1 MKSLNWKSG
10 AFLLAGLILVSGV
23 ILYLIFGPA
32 NHPEGE
38 KPKMDSPQTAAP
50 ANPHAGHVM
59 PAPPEEQTAT
69 VAEEDLPTV
78 EIPEDKQK
86 LIGVKVADVRMQD
99 LNKIIRTVG
108 RIEYDERN
116 VRTVNTKIEG
126 WIERLY
132 VDYTGRYVNKGEPLA
147 GLYSPELLA
156 SQQELIN
163 LASWKRTEMADH
175 ALGEMMDR
183 DRDAMIDAA
192 RKRLRLWDISE
203 DQIRR
208 VEQTGEPLRVVILKS
223 PVSGYVIQKMVLQ
236 GMRVMAGEKLFDIA
250 DLSTLWVVADIYESD
265 LADVR
270 IGDRAKITLSNAP
283 GKEIDSRI
291 DFVSPVFSGE
301 TRTAKVRFVIPNSA
315 GQLKPQMFTQVEIK
329 IPLGKRLVIPED
341 AAIDTGVRRVV
352 YVDRGEGNFEPR
364 TVLLGTRAE
373 GYREVLKGL
382 KEGEKVAATAAF
394 LIDSEAQLKG
404 VQPLDAN

>member
-1 MKSLNWKSG
+1 MMHMSWKSR
-10 AFLLAGLILVSGV
+10 ALLLAGLILVIGI
-23 ILYLIFGPA
+23 ILYLFFGPS

-38 KPKMDSPQTAAP
+38 SAKMDSPQPAAS

-59 PAPPEEQTAT
+59 PAPPGEQAAT
-69 VAEEDLPTV
+69 VSPEDLPTV

-86 LIGVKVADVRMQD
+86 LIGVKVAAVQIQD
-99 LNKIIRTVG
+99 LNKVIRTVG
-108 RIEYDERN
+108 RLDYDERN

-132 VDYTGRYVNKGEPLA
+132 VDYTGRYVRKGEPLA

-156 SQQELIN
+156 SQQDLIN
-163 LASWKRTEMADH
+163 LTNWKRTDTVDP
-175 ALGEMMDR
+175 ALGKMMNR
-183 DRDAMIDAA
+183 DRDAMINAA

-203 DQIRR
+203 DQIRQM
-208 VEQTGEPLRVVILKS
+208 EQSGEPVRTLILKS
-223 PVSGYVIQKMVLQ
+223 PVSGYVIQKMALQ

-250 DLSTLWVVADIYESD
+250 DLSTLWVIADIYEGD
-265 LADVR
+265 LANVR
-270 IGDRAKITLSNAP
+270 LGDRAKITLSSMP

-301 TRTAKVRFVIPNSA
+301 TRTAKVRFVIPNPS

-341 AAIDTGVRRVV
+341 AAIDTGVRQVV
-352 YVDRGEGNFEPR
+352 YVDHGEGNFEPR
-364 TVLLGTRAE
+364 TVLLGARAE

-382 KEGEKVAATAAF
+382 KGGEKVAAAASF

-404 VQPLDAN
+404 VQPLKTK

>member
-1 MKSLNWKSG
+1 
-10 AFLLAGLILVSGV
+10 
-23 ILYLIFGPA
+23 
-32 NHPEGE
+32 
-38 KPKMDSPQTAAP
+38 
-50 ANPHAGHVM
+50 
-59 PAPPEEQTAT
+59 
-69 VAEEDLPTV
+69 
-78 EIPEDKQK
+78 
-86 LIGVKVADVRMQD
+86 
-99 LNKIIRTVG
+99 
-108 RIEYDERN
+108 
-116 VRTVNTKIEG
+116 
-126 WIERLY
+126 
-132 VDYTGRYVNKGEPLA
+132 VDYTGRYVRKGEPLA

-163 LASWKRTEMADH
+163 LTNWKRPETGDH
-175 ALGEMMDR
+175 DLGELMDR
-183 DRDAMIDAA
+183 DRDAIMNAA

-208 VEQTGEPLRVVILKS
+208 VEQTGEPLRTVILKS
-223 PVSGYVIQKMVLQ
+223 PVSGYVIQKMALQ

-250 DLSTLWVVADIYESD
+250 DLSTLWVIADIYEGD

-270 IGDRAKITLSNAP
+270 IGDRAKITLSYAS

-301 TRTAKVRFVIPNSA
+301 TRTAKVRFVIPNPS
-315 GQLKPQMFTQVEIK
+315 GLLKPQMFAQVEIK

-341 AAIDTGVRRVV
+341 AVIDTGVRQVV

-364 TVLLGTRAE
+364 AVLLGTRAQ

-382 KEGEKVAATAAF
+382 KAGEKVAATASF

-404 VQPLDAN
+404 VQPLEAK

>member
-1 MKSLNWKSG
+1 MMHMSWKSRVL
-10 AFLLAGLILVSGV
+10 LLAGLILIVGIV
-23 ILYLIFGPA
+23 LYLFFGPA

-38 KPKMDSPQTAAP
+38 MAKMNSPQVVPP

-59 PAPPEEQTAT
+59 PAPPEEKTAA
-69 VAEEDLPTV
+69 VSPEDLPTV

-86 LIGVKVADVRMQD
+86 MIGVKVAAARMQD
-99 LNKIIRTVG
+99 LNKVIRTVG

-116 VRTVNTKIEG
+116 IRTVNTKIEG

-132 VDYTGRYVNKGEPLA
+132 VDYTGRYVRQGEPLA

-156 SQQELIN
+156 SQQDLIN
-163 LASWKRTEMADH
+163 LTKWKRTDTADH
-175 ALGEMMDR
+175 ILGEMMDR
-183 DRDAMIDAA
+183 DRNALIDAA

-203 DQIRR
+203 DQIRK
-208 VEQTGEPLRVVILKS
+208 VEQTGEPVRTMILKS
-223 PVSGYVIQKMVLQ
+223 PVSGYVIQKMALQ
-236 GMRVMAGEKLFDIA
+236 GMRVMPGEKLFDIA
-250 DLSTLWVVADIYESD
+250 DLSSLWVIADIYEGD
-265 LADVR
+265 LANVR
-270 IGDRAKITLSNAP
+270 IGDRAKITLSYAS

-301 TRTAKVRFVIPNSA
+301 TRTAKVRFVIPNPG

-341 AAIDTGVRRVV
+341 AAIDTGVRQVV

-382 KEGEKVAATAAF
+382 KEGEKVAAAAAF

-404 VQPLDAN
+404 VQPLDAK

>member
-1 MKSLNWKSG
+1 
-10 AFLLAGLILVSGV
+10 LAGLILVVGI
-23 ILYLIFGPA
+23 ILYLFFGSS
-32 NHPEGE
+32 NHPEAE
-38 KPKMDSPQTAAP
+38 MAKMDSPHPATP

-59 PAPPEEQTAT
+59 PAPPEEQTTMAP
-69 VAEEDLPTV
+69 AEDLPTV

-86 LIGVKVADVRMQD
+86 LIGVKVAAVRMQD
-99 LNKIIRTVG
+99 LNKVIRTVG

-132 VDYTGRYVNKGEPLA
+132 VDYTGRYVRKGEPLA

-156 SQQELIN
+156 SQQDLIN
-163 LASWKRTEMADH
+163 LTNWKRTDTADH
-175 ALGEMMDR
+175 ALGEMMNR

-203 DQIRR
+203 DQIRQ
-208 VEQTGEPLRVVILKS
+208 VEQSGEPVRTLILKS
-223 PVSGYVIQKMVLQ
+223 PVSGYVIQKMALQ

-250 DLSTLWVVADIYESD
+250 DLSTLWVIADIYEAD
-265 LADVR
+265 LANVR
-270 IGDRAKITLSNAP
+270 LGDRAKITLSSMP

-301 TRTAKVRFVIPNSA
+301 TRTAKVRFVIPNPG

-341 AAIDTGVRRVV
+341 TAIDTGVRQVV

-364 TVLLGTRAE
+364 VVLLGARGG

-382 KEGEKVAATAAF
+382 KEGEKVAAAASF

-404 VQPLDAN
+404 VQPLDAK